1 MATEIAIDLGTSK
14 TVIASGGKIIL
25 ELPSVVTVDTE
36 TWEPVLFGEK
46 AYKTYGR
53 TPESLTTVFPIQN
66 GIIAAL
72 DATEAMLTEYVKI
85 AFGNRISRPKV
96 MVSMPTGVTPIQH
109 HTVANAIEAAGGR
122 NISVIESPIAAA
134 IGMGIDFSKPHGSM
148 VVDFGAGCTDIAT
161 ISMGGIVEC
170 ESLKMASR
178 DLDEQIIRY
187 VKKEYNILIGPLTA
201 EEIKKQLGSA
211 YNRPL
216 EVSMVAKGKNL
227 LTGLP
232 QTFEISSSEVYDATY
247 DTLHI
252 ICNEVRAVLER
263 TAPDV
268 VGDIKEDGLYLTG
281 GGARISGFDKL
292 LSEYI
297 GTEVIMADDPE
308 HSVVRGEGIA
318 IKRPELLE
326 NGDYLYRSIKE
337 LIVEQ

>member
-14 TVIASGGKIIL
+14 TVIASGHKILL
-25 ELPSVVTVDTE
+25 ELPSVVTVDTD
-36 TWEPVLFGEK
+36 TWEPVHFGEK
-46 AYKTYGR
+46 AYLTYGR
-53 TPESLTTVFPIQN
+53 TPDSLTTVFPIQH

-72 DATEAMLTEYVKI
+72 DVAEAMITDYMHQS
-85 AFGNRISRPKV
+85 FGNRIIRPKI

-122 NISVIESPIAAA
+122 NVNVIESPIAAA
-134 IGMGIDFSKPHGSM
+134 IGMNIDFSKPHGSM

-170 ESLKMASR
+170 ESFKTASR
-178 DLDEQIIRY
+178 DIDELIIKY
-187 VKKEYNILIGPLTA
+187 VKKEHNILIGPLTA
-201 EEIKKQLGSA
+201 EEIKKQLCCA
-211 YNRPL
+211 VKRPL
-216 EVSMVAKGKNL
+216 EVSMTAKGRNL

-232 QTFEISSSEVYDATY
+232 LTFEISSSEVYDATI
-247 DTLHI
+247 DAMLA

-263 TAPDV
+263 TSPDI
-268 VGDIKEDGLYLTG
+268 VGDIKADGIHLTG
-281 GGARISGFDKL
+281 GGALISCFDRL

-297 GTEVIMADDPE
+297 GTEVIMAEDPM
-308 HSVVRGEGIA
+308 HSVVKGECIA